1 MLLALDVG
9 NSNITIGVFEGRK
22 LRTRWRLRT
31 VHEQTEDEWGILFRS
46 LFAMSSIDLKK
57 IDGVIIA
64 SVVPPLDPTLAAMAR
79 EYFHQQ
85 PMFVTP
91 DVDTGMRVLYDNP
104 RDVGAD
110 RVVNGVAAFAKYGGP
125 CVVVD
130 LGTAITF
137 DVVSAEAEYM
147 GGIICAGIGISIEA
161 LVNRTAKLP
170 KVDFRAP
177 EKLIATNTVASIQA
191 GLYYGTV
198 GAIDGVLERLLAE
211 LGPKT
216 KTIATGGQAQL
227 ITQGS
232 RFLKTVD
239 EDLTLEGLE
248 LIWRRNQ
255 KRPKSR
261 R

>member
-1 MLLALDVG
+1 MLLAIDVG
-9 NSNITIGVFEGRK
+9 NSNITIGVFDGRE

-31 VHEQTEDEWGILFRS
+31 VHEQTQDEWGILFRN
-46 LFAMSSIDLKK
+46 LFAMSALDLGK

-64 SVVPPLDPTLAAMAR
+64 SVVPPLDPTLAAMADR
-79 EYFHQQ
+79 YFGQQ

-91 DVDTGMRVLYDNP
+91 DTDTGLRVLYDNP

-110 RVVNGVAAFAKYGGP
+110 RVVNGVAAFNKYGGP

-137 DVVSAEAEYM
+137 DVISAQAEYM
-147 GGIICAGIGISIEA
+147 GGIICAGIGISIDA
-161 LVNRTAKLP
+161 LVTRTAKLP

-177 EKLIATNTVASIQA
+177 EKLIATSTAGSMQS
-191 GLYYGTV
+191 GLYYGSV

-211 LGPKT
+211 LGPAT
-216 KTIATGGQAQL
+216 RTIATGGQAKL
-227 ITQGS
+227 ITQAS
-232 RFLKTVD
+232 RYLKTVD

-248 LIWRRNQ
+248 LIWRRNSP
-255 KRPKSR
+255 R
-261 R
+261 